1 MKGRPHTYRANWI
14 SECSGPK
21 QQRPQT
27 MFVPSIT
34 SLACVAALDN
44 TGACA
49 DGGGR

>member
-21 QQRPQT
+21 QQRPQSP
-27 MFVPSIT
+27 FVLSVT
-34 SLACVAALDN
+34 SLTGVAGLDN

-49 DGGGR
+49 DGGGG